1 MSFFRTNPFK
11 IIIFLLICSTFF
23 ISGGKNLSLLPPV
36 LAIGLAF
43 LTKQVLI
50 SLFCGIWSG
59 AVIVLYNGGN
69 PFVLSFLKGFFKAA
83 DTYAVKGLNDE
94 SHIMIVIFSLL
105 IGGMVGI
112 ITASGGMHGVVNVLS
127 EKTNSKE
134 KSLIFSWAAGLFI
147 FFDDYANTLIVG
159 NSMRPLTDKYKV
171 SPEKLSF
178 IIDSTTAPVASIAVL
193 STWIGYEVGLIGE
206 ALKNSQLQLDPYWVF
221 IQSLPYRFYALLLL
235 IFIPVYIFMK
245 RDFGPMLKAE
255 KNCLE
260 GKKNEGEEG
269 DTALEGFKIPDIS
282 KCRWYSAAIPVAVLI
297 IATFSG
303 IIISGYINSIGSA
316 DSIVPDPSFREI
328 VGSADSFKVLIW
340 SSMIASVT
348 AAVTMIISG
357 TGNISSA
364 VSAWL
369 AGMRS
374 MVTAI
379 VILVLAWGLS
389 AVVNELKTAEFLAVV
404 LSDTIP
410 VWLFPSIVFIT
421 ASAVS
426 FATGTSWGTMALL
439 FPTAL
444 PLAITMIGATAGLS
458 ETFIFS
464 ITGAILT
471 GAIFGDHCSPVSDT
485 TIMAS
490 MSCRVN
496 HIDHVRTQM
505 PYALTFGIISIL
517 FGYLPAGFF
526 VNPFLLIIPQIA
538 AAFLIFRYFGKKQD
552 IK

>member
-1 MSFFRTNPFK
+1 MSFFKSNAFRSFL
-11 IIIFLLICSTFF
+11 FLLICSTFF
-23 ISGGKNLSLLPPV
+23 ISGEKSLSLLPPI

-59 AVIVLYNGGN
+59 AVIVLYNKGN
-69 PFVLSFLKGFFKAA
+69 SVILSFFKGFFKAA

-94 SHIMIVIFSLL
+94 SHIMIVLFSLL

-112 ITASGGMHGVVNVLS
+112 ITASGGMHGVVNALS
-127 EKTNSKE
+127 KRTSTKE
-134 KSLIFSWAAGLFI
+134 RSLIFSWASGLFI

-171 SPEKLSF
+171 SREKLSF
-178 IIDSTTAPVASIAVL
+178 IIDSTTAPVASIAIL

-206 ALKNSQLQLDPYWVF
+206 ALKTSNMELDAYWVF
-221 IQSLPYRFYALLLL
+221 IQSLPYRFYAILLL
-235 IFIPVYIFMK
+235 IFIPVYIFLK
-245 RDFGPMLKAE
+245 RDFGPMLEAE
-255 KNCLE
+255 KKCIKGERCE
-260 GKKNEGEEG
+260 GVQG
-269 DTALEGFKIPDIS
+269 DAALEGFNIPDIS
-282 KCRWYSAAIPVAVLI
+282 KCKWYSAAIPVAVLI
-297 IATFSG
+297 ISTFSG
-303 IIISGYINSIGSA
+303 IIISGYTNSKI
-316 DSIVPDPSFREI
+316 PDPAFREV
-328 VGSADSFKVLIW
+328 VGNADSFRVLIW
-340 SSMIASVT
+340 SSMLASIT
-348 AAVTMIISG
+348 AAATMIISG
-357 TGNISSA
+357 TGNISLA
-364 VSAWL
+364 VSAWI

-389 AVVNELKTAEFLAVV
+389 AVVGELKTAEFLAVV

-410 VWLFPSIVFIT
+410 VWLFPTIVFIT

-444 PLAITMIGATAGLS
+444 PLAVSMSGSAADAQ
-458 ETFIFS
+458 TFVFS
-464 ITGAILT
+464 VTGAILT

-490 MSCRVN
+490 MSCKVN

-517 FGYLPAGFF
+517 LGYLPAGFF
-526 VNPFLLIIPQIA
+526 INPFLLIIPQIA
-538 AAFLIFRYFGKKQD
+538 AAFLIFRYFGKKVSSEP
-552 IK
+552 

>member
-1 MSFFRTNPFK
+1 MTLLKSNTFQ
-11 IIIFLLICSTFF
+11 IIIFIFICSIF
-23 ISGGKNLSLLPPV
+23 IFTGGNSLSLLPPV

-59 AVIVLYNGGN
+59 AVIVLYNKGSSLI
-69 PFVLSFLKGFFKAA
+69 FSVFKGFFTAA

-94 SHIMIVIFSLL
+94 SHIMIVMFSLL

-112 ITASGGMHGVVNVLS
+112 ITASGGMHGVVNALS
-127 EKTNSKE
+127 RKTNTKE
-134 KSLIFSWAAGLFI
+134 KSLIFTWVSGLFI

-159 NSMRPLTDKYKV
+159 NAMRPLTDKYKV
-171 SPEKLSF
+171 SREKLSF

-206 ALKNSQLQLDPYWVF
+206 ALKNSTLKLDPYWVF
-221 IQSLPYRFYALLLL
+221 IHSLPYRFYALLLL
-235 IFIPVYIFMK
+235 LFIPIYIFLK
-245 RDFGPMLKAE
+245 RDFGPMLNAE
-255 KNCLE
+255 KQSQKGE
-260 GKKNEGEEG
+260 KKDDTQG
-269 DTALEGFKIPDIS
+269 DSSLEGFIIPDIS
-282 KCRWYSAAIPVAVLI
+282 KCKWYSAAIPVAVLI
-297 IATFSG
+297 IATFAG
-303 IIISGYINSIGSA
+303 IIISGYANSK
-316 DSIVPDPSFREI
+316 VQDPAIREI
-328 VGSADSFKVLIW
+328 IGGADSFKVLIW
-340 SSMIASVT
+340 SSMIASLT
-348 AAVTMIISG
+348 AGVTMIISG

-369 AGMRS
+369 AGIRS
-374 MVTAI
+374 MVTAV

-389 AVVNELKTAEFLAVV
+389 AVVTELETAEFLAIV

-410 VWLFPSIVFIT
+410 IWLFPTVVFVT
-421 ASAVS
+421 ASIVS

-444 PLAITMIGATAGLS
+444 PLAISMIGINSGVS

-490 MSCRVN
+490 MSCKVN

-538 AAFLIFRYFGKKQD
+538 IAFLIFRYFGKKVST
-552 IK
+552 

>member
-1 MSFFRTNPFK
+1 MIFSKSLTLKFIFFA
-11 IIIFLLICSTFF
+11 LICSVF
-23 ISGGKNLSLLPPV
+23 IFTGGNSLSLLPPV

-59 AVIVLYNGGN
+59 AVIVLHNKGASVISSV
-69 PFVLSFLKGFFKAA
+69 FKGFFTAA

-94 SHIMIVIFSLL
+94 SHIMIVMFSLL

-112 ITASGGMHGVVNVLS
+112 ITASGGMHGIVSVLS
-127 EKTNSKE
+127 KKTNTKE
-134 KSLIFSWAAGLFI
+134 KSLIVTWASGLFI

-159 NSMRPLTDKYKV
+159 NAMRPLTDKYKV
-171 SPEKLSF
+171 SREKLSF

-206 ALKNSQLQLDPYWVF
+206 ALKNSSLKLDPYWVF
-221 IQSLPYRFYALLLL
+221 IHSLPYRFYALLLL
-235 IFIPVYIFMK
+235 IFIPIYIFLK
-245 RDFGPMLKAE
+245 RDFGPMLDAE
-255 KNCLE
+255 KQSQ
-260 GKKNEGEEG
+260 KGERKDDTQG
-269 DTALEGFKIPDIS
+269 DTSLEGFNIPDIS
-282 KCRWYSAAIPVAVLI
+282 KCKWYSAAIPIAVLI
-297 IATFSG
+297 IATFTG
-303 IIISGYINSIGSA
+303 IIVSGYANSKVS
-316 DSIVPDPSFREI
+316 DPAIREI
-328 VGSADSFKVLIW
+328 IGGSDSFKVLIW
-340 SSMIASVT
+340 SSMIASLT
-348 AAVTMIISG
+348 AAATMIISG

-369 AGMRS
+369 AGVRS
-374 MVTAI
+374 MVTAV

-389 AVVNELKTAEFLAVV
+389 AVVAELKTAEFLAIV

-410 VWLFPSIVFIT
+410 IWLFPTIVFVT
-421 ASAVS
+421 ASVVS

-444 PLAITMIGATAGLS
+444 PLAITMIGTTSGVS
-458 ETFIFS
+458 ETFVFS

-490 MSCRVN
+490 MSCKVN

-526 VNPFLLIIPQIA
+526 VNPFLLMIPQIA
-538 AAFLIFRYFGKKQD
+538 IAFLIFRYFGKKVNR
-552 IK
+552 

>member
-1 MSFFRTNPFK
+1 MNFLRSVTFRS
-11 IIIFLLICSTFF
+11 IIFLLICSIF
-23 ISGGKNLSLLPPV
+23 ILTGGKSLSLLPPV

-59 AVIVLYNGGN
+59 AVIVLYNGGDSI
-69 PFVLSFLKGFFKAA
+69 FLSFFKGFFKAA

-94 SHIMIVIFSLL
+94 SHIMIVLFSLL

-112 ITASGGMHGVVNVLS
+112 ITASGGMHGVVNTLS
-127 EKTNSKE
+127 KKTNTKE
-134 KSLIFSWAAGLFI
+134 KSLIFSWASGLFI

-171 SPEKLSF
+171 SREKLSF

-235 IFIPVYIFMK
+235 IFIPVYIFLK
-245 RDFGPMLKAE
+245 RDFGPMLNAE
-255 KNCLE
+255 KDCLE
-260 GKKNEGEEG
+260 GKNSEGEEG

-282 KCRWYSAAIPVAVLI
+282 KCKWYSAAIPVAVLI
-297 IATFSG
+297 ISTFSG
-303 IIISGYINSIGSA
+303 IIISGYANSK
-316 DSIVPDPSFREI
+316 VPDPAFREV
-328 VGSADSFKVLIW
+328 VGNADSFRVLIW

-348 AAVTMIISG
+348 AAATMIISG

-364 VSAWL
+364 VSAWI

-410 VWLFPSIVFIT
+410 IWLFPSIVFIT

-444 PLAITMIGATAGLS
+444 PLAITMIGTTPGLS

-490 MSCRVN
+490 MSCKVN

-505 PYALTFGIISIL
+505 PYALTFGIISIV

-526 VNPFLLIIPQIA
+526 VNPFLLMIPQIA
-538 AAFLIFRYFGKKQD
+538 IAFLIFRYFGKKV
-552 IK
+552 

>member
-1 MSFFRTNPFK
+1 MNFLRSVTFRS
-11 IIIFLLICSTFF
+11 IIFLLICSIF
-23 ISGGKNLSLLPPV
+23 ILTGGKSLSLLPPV

-59 AVIVLYNGGN
+59 AVIVLYNGGDSI
-69 PFVLSFLKGFFKAA
+69 FLSFFKGFFKAA

-94 SHIMIVIFSLL
+94 SHIMIVLFSLL

-112 ITASGGMHGVVNVLS
+112 ITASGGMHGVVNTLS
-127 EKTNSKE
+127 KKTNTKE
-134 KSLIFSWAAGLFI
+134 KSLIFSWASGLFI

-171 SPEKLSF
+171 SREKLSF

-235 IFIPVYIFMK
+235 IFIPVYIFLK
-245 RDFGPMLKAE
+245 RDFGPMLNAE
-255 KNCLE
+255 KDCLE
-260 GKKNEGEEG
+260 GKNSEGEEG

-282 KCRWYSAAIPVAVLI
+282 KCKWYSAAIPVAVLI
-297 IATFSG
+297 ISTFSG
-303 IIISGYINSIGSA
+303 IIISGYANSK
-316 DSIVPDPSFREI
+316 VPDPAFREV
-328 VGSADSFKVLIW
+328 VGNADSFRVLIW

-348 AAVTMIISG
+348 AAATMIISG

-364 VSAWL
+364 VSAWI

-410 VWLFPSIVFIT
+410 IWLFPSIVFIT

-444 PLAITMIGATAGLS
+444 PLAITMIGTTPGLS

-490 MSCRVN
+490 MSCKVN

-505 PYALTFGIISIL
+505 PYALTFGIISIV

-526 VNPFLLIIPQIA
+526 VNPFLLMIPQIA
-538 AAFLIFRYFGKKQD
+538 IAFLIFRYFGKKG
-552 IK
+552 

>member
-1 MSFFRTNPFK
+1 MNFLRSVTFRS
-11 IIIFLLICSTFF
+11 IIFLLICSIF
-23 ISGGKNLSLLPPV
+23 ILTGGKSLSLLPPV

-59 AVIVLYNGGN
+59 AVIVLYNGGDSI
-69 PFVLSFLKGFFKAA
+69 FLSFFKGFFKAA

-94 SHIMIVIFSLL
+94 SHIMIVLFSLL

-112 ITASGGMHGVVNVLS
+112 ITASGGMHGVVNTLS
-127 EKTNSKE
+127 KKTNTKE
-134 KSLIFSWAAGLFI
+134 KSLIFSWASGLFI

-171 SPEKLSF
+171 SREKLSF

-235 IFIPVYIFMK
+235 IFIPVYIFLK
-245 RDFGPMLKAE
+245 RDFGPMLNAE
-255 KNCLE
+255 KDCLE
-260 GKKNEGEEG
+260 GKNSEGEEG

-282 KCRWYSAAIPVAVLI
+282 KCKWYSAAIPVAVLI
-297 IATFSG
+297 ISTFSG
-303 IIISGYINSIGSA
+303 IIISGYANSK
-316 DSIVPDPSFREI
+316 VPDPAFREV
-328 VGSADSFKVLIW
+328 VGNADSFRVLIW

-348 AAVTMIISG
+348 AAATMIISG

-364 VSAWL
+364 VSAWI

-410 VWLFPSIVFIT
+410 IWLFPSIVFIT

-444 PLAITMIGATAGLS
+444 PLAITMIGTTPGLS

-490 MSCRVN
+490 MSCKVK

-505 PYALTFGIISIL
+505 PYALTFGIISIV

-526 VNPFLLIIPQIA
+526 VNPFLLMIPQIA
-538 AAFLIFRYFGKKQD
+538 IAFLIFRYFGKKV
-552 IK
+552 

>member
-1 MSFFRTNPFK
+1 MRLFKSAAFRFL
-11 IIIFLLICSTFF
+11 IFVIICSTFF
-23 ISGGKNLSLLPPV
+23 ISGGKSVSLLPPV

-59 AVIVLYNGGN
+59 AVIVLYNNGDS
-69 PFVLSFLKGFFKAA
+69 VLLSFFKGFFKAA
-83 DTYAVKGLNDE
+83 DTYAVKGLSDE
-94 SHIMIVIFSLL
+94 SHIMIVLFSLL

-112 ITASGGMHGVVNVLS
+112 ITASGGMHGVVNTLS
-127 EKTNSKE
+127 KRTNTKE
-134 KSLIFSWAAGLFI
+134 RSLIFSWASGLFI

-159 NSMRPLTDKYKV
+159 NSMRPLTDKFKV
-171 SPEKLSF
+171 SREKLSF

-206 ALKNSQLQLDPYWVF
+206 ALKTSNMELDAYWVF
-221 IQSLPYRFYALLLL
+221 IQSLPYRFYAILLLV
-235 IFIPVYIFMK
+235 FIPVYIFLK

-255 KNCLE
+255 KNCI
-260 GKKNEGEEG
+260 NGEKMDEISG
-269 DTALEGFKIPDIS
+269 DTALEGFTIPDLS
-282 KCRWYSAAIPVAVLI
+282 KCKWYSAAIPVAVLI
-297 IATFSG
+297 ISTFSG
-303 IIISGYINSIGSA
+303 IITSGYANSKVA
-316 DSIVPDPSFREI
+316 DPAFREV
-328 VGSADSFKVLIW
+328 VGNADSFRVLIW
-340 SSMIASVT
+340 SSMLASIT
-348 AAVTMIISG
+348 AAATMIISG
-357 TGNISSA
+357 TGTISSA
-364 VSAWL
+364 VSAWI

-389 AVVNELKTAEFLAVV
+389 SVVGELKTAEFLAVV

-410 VWLFPSIVFIT
+410 IWLFPTIVFIT

-444 PLAITMIGATAGLS
+444 PLAVSMSGAAADAQ
-458 ETFIFS
+458 TFVFS

-490 MSCRVN
+490 MSCKVN

-517 FGYLPAGFF
+517 LGYLPAGFF
-526 VNPFLLIIPQIA
+526 INPFLLIIPQIA
-538 AAFLIFRYFGKKQD
+538 AAFLIFRYFGKKV
-552 IK
+552 

>member
-1 MSFFRTNPFK
+1 MNFLRSATFRS
-11 IIIFLLICSTFF
+11 IIFLLICSIF
-23 ISGGKNLSLLPPV
+23 ILTGGESLSLLPPV

-59 AVIVLYNGGN
+59 AVIVLYNSGDSI
-69 PFVLSFLKGFFKAA
+69 FFSFFKGFFKAA

-94 SHIMIVIFSLL
+94 SHIMIVIFSLF

-112 ITASGGMHGVVNVLS
+112 ITASGGMHGVVNALS
-127 EKTNSKE
+127 KKTNSKE
-134 KSLIFSWAAGLFI
+134 KSLIFSWFSGLFI

-171 SPEKLSF
+171 SREKLSF

-235 IFIPVYIFMK
+235 IFIPVYIFLK
-245 RDFGPMLKAE
+245 RDFGPMLNAE

-260 GKKNEGEEG
+260 GKKSEGEEG

-282 KCRWYSAAIPVAVLI
+282 KCRWYSAAIPISVLI
-297 IATFSG
+297 IATLSG
-303 IIISGYINSIGSA
+303 IIISGYINSSGST
-316 DSIVPDPSFREI
+316 DSVVPDPSFREI
-328 VGSADSFKVLIW
+328 IGSADSFKVLIW

-348 AAVTMIISG
+348 AATTMIISG

-389 AVVNELKTAEFLAVV
+389 AVVNELKTAEFLAVI

-526 VNPFLLIIPQIA
+526 INPFLLIIPQIA
-538 AAFLIFRYFGKKQD
+538 AAFLIFRYFGKKV
-552 IK
+552 